1 MLKLKIS
8 TRGRYALEAV
18 VDLAVHSPKDLES
31 LKNIADRLN
40 ISKNYLEQIF
50 VLLRQQGI
58 VNSIRGAQGGYY
70 FAKDISKITAGEV
83 IRTLEGPLSPVGCL
97 DDEKCQHTCGD
108 VDRCVAKV
116 VWSHMMAEI
125 DSVVDSVTIKDI
137 VEYHKK
143 IDVQDNYD
151 YFI

>member
-1 MLKLKIS
+1 M
-8 TRGRYALEAV
+8 EAV
-18 VDLAVHSPKDLES
+18 VDLAVHSANGLES

-70 FAKDISKITAGEV
+70 LAKDVSEITAGDV
-83 IRTLEGPLSPVGCL
+83 VRTLEGQLSPVACL
-97 DDEKCQHTCGD
+97 EKDQCQQTCRD
-108 VDRCVAKV
+108 ANMCVSKT
-116 VWSHMMAEI
+116 VWGHMMHEI
-125 DSVVDSVTIKDI
+125 DSVVDGVTLKDL
-137 VEYHKK
+137 VEHYHKINISK
-143 IDVQDNYD
+143 SYE